1 MARMNKAAKSFNR
14 RTHIVLIPGFAGF
27 DALGQLEYYAGVTPL
42 FQDWTRAR
50 GGGRGVLHYFD
61 NFPTA
66 AVRTRANRLER
77 YLAKRV
83 ARGEFQPEDQLA
95 LVGHS
100 TGGLDIRR
108 CLYDLASFPD
118 RKIAVDGAEGVE
130 AVEILDR
137 IDRVVFLSVPQW
149 GTNIA
154 SWVCRNLLGRALIVA
169 ELRASV
175 AASQVPLLGTVQDWV
190 SSAAAGFLNL
200 DLFYAIRDALAE
212 AEPVSR
218 DPPRAAAAQEAA
230 ALLELWLRHMGSDF
244 QVINDLTPASL
255 GSQYDDATA
264 SPAHFNASD
273 RNKEAAGW
281 AHHHIL
287 TRSYATVATR
297 PFQFES
303 GKPAPQW
310 DLLKPW
316 TWPEVTAAAS
326 ESAGT
331 DIAYRYC
338 YRACAGGPFTAGLP
352 EERPAS
358 PRALEIWDNDGIVNT
373 ASMLWPNGSET
384 EVVECDHMDIV
395 GHYRRVPAA
404 PDTGREYRAYDLLKS
419 ASEFDENVFSRTWN
433 GIFDFCTAE

>member
-1 MARMNKAAKSFNR
+1 MARMKKAAGSSSR
-14 RTHIVLIPGFAGF
+14 RAHIVLIPGFAGF
-27 DALGQLEYYAGVTPL
+27 DALGQLDYYAGVTPL
-42 FQDWTRAR
+42 FQHWARAR
-50 GGGRGVLHYFD
+50 GESPGVLHYFD

-77 YLAKRV
+77 YLAKRI
-83 ARGEFQPEDQLA
+83 ARGEFQPEDRLA

-108 CLYDLASFPD
+108 CLYDLASLPG
-118 RKIAVDGAEGVE
+118 RKIAVDGTEDVE
-130 AVEILDR
+130 AAEILDR
-137 IDRVVFLSVPQW
+137 MDRIVFLSAPQW

-154 SWVCRNLLGRALIVA
+154 SWVCRNVLGRALIVA

-175 AASQVPLLGTVQDWV
+175 AASQVPLLGRFQDWLS
-190 SSAAAGFLNL
+190 SSAAGLLNI

-218 DPPRAAAAQEAA
+218 DPLRSAAAQEAT

-244 QVINDLTPASL
+244 HAINDLTPASL
-255 GSQYDDATA
+255 DSRCDAATA
-264 SPAHFNASD
+264 SPAHFNAAE

-281 AHHHIL
+281 AEHHIL

-316 TWPEVTAAAS
+316 TWPEAATAAS

-352 EERPAS
+352 SERPAS

-373 ASMLWPNGSET
+373 ASMLWPNGPGT
-384 EVVECDHMDIV
+384 VVVECDHMDIV
-395 GHYRRVPAA
+395 GHYRRVPAVR
-404 PDTGREYRAYDLLKS
+404 DTGRQYRAYDLLKS
-419 ASEFDENVFSRTWN
+419 ESRFDESSFAQVWT